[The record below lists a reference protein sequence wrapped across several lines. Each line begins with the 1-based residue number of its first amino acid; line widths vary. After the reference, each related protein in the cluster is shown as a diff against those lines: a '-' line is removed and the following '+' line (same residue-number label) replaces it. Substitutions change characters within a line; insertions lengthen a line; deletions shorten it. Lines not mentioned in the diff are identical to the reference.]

1 MGLMRSGIWAIVRKT
16 LSYSR
21 HLVYRNTFRDRVLNQ
36 KAIVRLL
43 GEEPLVILELGAAD
57 GQDTN
62 KLLSNL
68 RHPDS
73 KVYAFEPDRRN
84 ILSFKRNVID
94 PRAVLIEK
102 AIGPYSGQGSLHI
115 SNTIYSSSIRKPN
128 EEVLRSQ
135 WPEMTFDE
143 IETVDFTTLD
153 DAVETLGLSKI
164 DFIWADVQGAEEDII
179 SGGAQSLAKTR
190 YLYSEYSSLEFYE
203 GALTLHDLR
212 SLLGVDWQ
220 MIKDYGSEALFRNLG
235 N

>member
-1 MGLMRSGIWAIVRKT
+1 
-16 LSYSR
+16 
-21 HLVYRNTFRDRVLNQ
+21 
-36 KAIVRLL
+36 
-43 GEEPLVILELGAAD
+43 
-57 GQDTN
+57 
-62 KLLSNL
+62 
-68 RHPDS
+68 
-73 KVYAFEPDRRN
+73 
-84 ILSFKRNVID
+84 
-94 PRAVLIEK
+94 
-102 AIGPYSGQGSLHI
+102 
-115 SNTIYSSSIRKPN
+115 
-128 EEVLRSQ
+128 
-135 WPEMTFDE
+135 MTFDE